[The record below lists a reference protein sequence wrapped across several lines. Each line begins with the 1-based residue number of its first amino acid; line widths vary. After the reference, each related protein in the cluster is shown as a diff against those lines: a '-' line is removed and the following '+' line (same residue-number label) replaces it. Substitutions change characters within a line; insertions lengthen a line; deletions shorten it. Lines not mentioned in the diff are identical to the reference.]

1 MWGPLAA
8 FRPTLRAMCCV
19 ALASLVPLAWPSL
32 AAAQPAAEFVPTPA
46 LDFVALLAVV
56 RDRSAALQA
65 EHLEA
70 ELKVAELRQ
79 SQLFDNPVLD
89 GTVGTIPLGTPN
101 PPELADPLSN
111 IPNYSIGLSLHP
123 DLARRGAR
131 ITRAERQSDAAEA
144 SREFAVRREALRLL
158 RTLGDL
164 AVATLRFSTDQH
176 LAAQSRSALALARDR
191 VRTGYGPPL
200 DADRAEIEVLR
211 LEQQVAADLGD
222 LLTAQASCAEILG
235 MPCAR
240 FASEDDARRFLASWT
255 QRAVPSSALPP
266 DLRLAQRADL
276 RALAAL
282 EAGAQAEVRLAQR
295 QWLPDPTLRLGYMYD
310 RFIASGNQQHS
321 LSVSLSLP
329 LPVLD
334 HGQASAQA
342 AQARI
347 RRYARQREL
356 ATQAAT
362 VRAEALRLALATQQ
376 QRLVSLQQQ
385 VVPRS
390 QAILNAVRRA
400 FEARAVPLTDLN
412 QAHRALD
419 ELLLQEATAL
429 GDVFRLGVDLIEL
442 GGGNV

>member
-1 MWGPLAA
+1 MLMAA
-8 FRPTLRAMCCV
+8 
-19 ALASLVPLAWPSL
+19 
-32 AAAQPAAEFVPTPA
+32 
-46 LDFVALLAVV
+46 V
-56 RDRSAALQA
+56 RDRSAVLQVD
-65 EHLEA
+65 HLEVDV
-70 ELKVAELRQ
+70 KVAEARQ
-79 SQLFDNPVLD
+79 SRLLDNPVLD
-89 GTVGTIPLGTPN
+89 GAVGTIPLGTPN
-101 PPELADPLSN
+101 PPELPDPLSN
-111 IPNYSIGLSLHP
+111 IPNYSVGLSLHP

-158 RTLGDL
+158 RILGDL
-164 AVATLRFSTDQH
+164 ALATLRLTTDQH

-200 DADRAEIEVLR
+200 DSDRAEIEVLR
-211 LEQQVAADLGD
+211 LEQQVAADQGD
-222 LLTAQASCAEILG
+222 VLTAQATCAEILG
-235 MPCAR
+235 MRCAR
-240 FASEDDARRFLASWT
+240 FGGEDEARRFLASWT
-255 QRAVPSSALPP
+255 DRADPSGTARPE
-266 DLRLAQRADL
+266 LRVGERPDL

-282 EAGAQAEVRLAQR
+282 EAGAQAEARLASA
-295 QWLPDPTLRLGYMYD
+295 QWVPDPTLRVGYMYD

-329 LPVLD
+329 LPLLD
-334 HGQASAQA
+334 HGQAA
-342 AQARI
+342 AEAAGARV
-347 RRYARQREL
+347 RRYATQRQL
-356 ATQAAT
+356 TTQAAT
-362 VRAEALRLALATQQ
+362 ARSEALRLAMATQR
-376 QRLVSLQQQ
+376 QRLLSLQQQ
-385 VVPRS
+385 VVPRG